1 MTKPLDQKALSSLI
15 KKIGTT
21 GKTQR
26 DNIQVALVSCAF
38 YAVYDRNLDPA
49 IRLFQAVGGETYKA
63 GMSKWLSLYAP
74 VHFKEGKP
82 LLSDKRQKEMAE
94 TLSKEDFAKEM
105 DSCALWYE
113 IDAANNKAPNVWD
126 TNAKVKAFDEYFL
139 KTIAQMRKH
148 DVTVAEAM
156 DRAHSLARAELAKVL
171 EAAKA

>member
-1 MTKPLDQKALSSLI
+1 
-15 KKIGTT
+15 
-21 GKTQR
+21 
-26 DNIQVALVSCAF
+26 
-38 YAVYDRNLDPA
+38 
-49 IRLFQAVGGETYKA
+49 
-63 GMSKWLSLYAP
+63 MSKWLSLYAP

-148 DVTVAEAM
+148 DVTVAEAL